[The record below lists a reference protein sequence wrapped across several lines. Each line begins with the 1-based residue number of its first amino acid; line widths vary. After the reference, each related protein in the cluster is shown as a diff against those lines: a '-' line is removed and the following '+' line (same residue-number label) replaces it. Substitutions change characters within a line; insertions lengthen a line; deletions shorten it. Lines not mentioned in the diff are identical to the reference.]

1 MDLRKVQTDQPYEM
15 QIREAAS
22 RPHICFQGKR
32 SIGMPDIGNPAGFDI
47 ATVLT
52 GSGITL
58 LLSAGIMRYG
68 ERFSYTTAELYGLGG
83 AGLVALGV
91 VFGLVLVVWGY
102 R

>member
-1 MDLRKVQTDQPYEM
+1 
-15 QIREAAS
+15 
-22 RPHICFQGKR
+22 
-32 SIGMPDIGNPAGFDI
+32 MPDIGNPAGFDI

-68 ERFSYTTAELYGLGG
+68 DRFPYTPAELYGLSGG
-83 AGLVALGV
+83 VLVALGI
-91 VFGLVLVVWGY
+91 VFGLILVVWGY